1 MSVTT
6 AREVLRGLAGS
17 ALPGWDAVAPLL
29 RAKTLRKGEYLFHV
43 GEARPSIFI
52 VTRGLVKMVYETSEG
67 GAWVKA
73 FAGEGTCFASLVALA
88 PGGVTS
94 FSTQAVVE
102 SRVEQLDYGEVRRLA
117 ARHLEWQRA
126 VSRAFEVY
134 GLRKE
139 KREMELLTL
148 SAEERYQR
156 FLDEHTDLAPLLSQR
171 DIASYI
177 RVTPVALSRIRS
189 RLRRRRAS

>member
-1 MSVTT
+1 MTT

-17 ALPGWDAVAPLL
+17 ALPEWDTVAPLL
-29 RAKTLRKGEYLFHV
+29 RARTLRKGEFLFHV
-43 GEARPSIFI
+43 GEVRPCIFI
-52 VTRGLVKMVYETSEG
+52 VTKGLVKMVYETTEG
-67 GAWVKA
+67 RAWVKA

-102 SRVEQLDYGEVRRLA
+102 SRVEQLDFAQVRRLA
-117 ARHLEWQRA
+117 AHHLEWQRA

-156 FLDEHTDLAPLLSQR
+156 FLDEHPELAPLLAQR

-177 RVTPVALSRIRS
+177 RVTPVALSRIRA
-189 RLRRRRAS
+189 RMRGRRRVS

>member
-1 MSVTT
+1 MTT
-6 AREVLRGLAGS
+6 AREVLWGLAGS
-17 ALPGWDAVAPLL
+17 ALAEWDTVAPLL
-29 RAKTLRKGEYLFHV
+29 RARTLRKGEFLFHV
-43 GEARPSIFI
+43 GEVRPCIFI
-52 VTRGLVKMVYETSEG
+52 VTKGWVKMVYETTEG

-102 SRVEQLDYGEVRRLA
+102 SRVEQLDFAQVRRLA

-156 FLDEHTDLAPLLSQR
+156 FLDEHPDLAPLLAQR

-177 RVTPVALSRIRS
+177 RVTPVALSRIRA
-189 RLRRRRAS
+189 RMRARRRAS